1 MVLSSG
7 GSRGLGGLTP
17 PPFFFF
23 AFQYMK
29 IPADLDPKRPP
40 PPLKNSGRESSPPRR
55 IPRSAPANGG
65 EWVGMGVW

>member
-17 PPFFFF
+17 PPVFFF

-29 IPADLDPKRPP
+29 IPGWEWGC
-40 PPLKNSGRESSPPRR
+40 GRAGWGWLAR
-55 IPRSAPANGG
+55 
-65 EWVGMGVW
+65 